1 MEKLGEIAIDNS
13 LIVNL
18 NAQVDQTL
26 LAKNFVTIVDALRE
40 LQKAQAL
47 SEQKINDLSSLKD
60 AFNQLNEKVGK
71 IENNNSQQS
80 KEAVPVPS
88 SANGDSEQMSSKLT
102 ALAKRVEKNE
112 SNIMDSIKDINL
124 LNSELRDAKNDIE
137 ELKKKLNLFGSS
149 SA

>member
-47 SEQKINDLSSLKD
+47 SEQKISDLSSLQD
-60 AFNQLNEKVGK
+60 AFNQLNQKVGK
-71 IENNNSQQS
+71 IENNTFQQS
-80 KEAVPVPS
+80 KEAVAVPS
-88 SANGDSEQMSSKLT
+88 SANGDSEQMSSNLA

-112 SNIMDSIKDINL
+112 SNIMDNIKDINL

-149 SA
+149 A